1 MPQLDI
7 STYATQIFWLLVSF
21 ISFWLIMDRIVI
33 PRIAEKIEARKRKY
47 DDFIRKADEINQKAL
62 DTLKQYE
69 DKLAVAKAKASEQIA
84 QSERMIKETIAAK
97 EDEINQQLKQ
107 KMAENEAVLNKEKA
121 KLMGKIEAM
130 SKDTAYMILN
140 KLELTSITKKDID
153 EAVIKE
159 DKAS

>member
-7 STYATQIFWLLVSF
+7 STYVTQIFWLLVSF

-97 EDEINQQLKQ
+97 ENEINQQLKQ
-107 KMAENEAVLNKEKA
+107 KMAENEIVLDREKA

-130 SKDTAYMILN
+130 SKDTAYIILN
-140 KLELTSITKKDID
+140 KLELTSITKEDID
-153 EAVIKE
+153 EAVMKE